1 MSSPYICG
9 HYLIVIVIVGTTATQ
24 SSFKPA
30 EKAGG
35 SVSLFVHLTNGRESD
50 ANAKR
55 QVCLRRPFQVTL
67 RQRLEAEASPES
79 HLSKS
84 SQHGSRFRQMSELQ
98 KWPKYEAG
106 EKLVQLLTHYVP
118 TDGSRQSRPS
128 MLTSFFWVAS
138 CKSSSGRAAG
148 NPCNPRETSKPCF
161 AGICPVCSQA
171 GRGCSSGLTYFILGS
186 KSISIPVPVLAR
198 N

>member
-1 MSSPYICG
+1 MT
-9 HYLIVIVIVGTTATQ
+9 VR
-24 SSFKPA
+24 K
-30 EKAGG
+30 
-35 SVSLFVHLTNGRESD
+35 
-50 ANAKR
+50 
-55 QVCLRRPFQVTL
+55 
-67 RQRLEAEASPES
+67 RLEAAPELRS
-79 HLSKS
+79 HLSIVQALILDLAKL
-84 SQHGSRFRQMSELQ
+84 LQ
-98 KWPKYEAG
+98 KFPKYEAVG
-106 EKLVQLLTHYVP
+106 KPVQLLTHDVP